1 MVAHLPWVVSTII
14 AYALVLL
21 AIRLPVY
28 IGLTPAASIGS
39 KVGAIIGAMVPKT
52 VVAFTTAQ
60 SRKTAVPLGFPVTR
74 CRKKDRIRSFKV
86 NRLSY

>member
-28 IGLTPAASIGS
+28 VGLTPAASVGS
-39 KVGAIIGAMVPKT
+39 KVGAII
-52 VVAFTTAQ
+52 
-60 SRKTAVPLGFPVTR
+60 
-74 CRKKDRIRSFKV
+74 
-86 NRLSY
+86 

>member
-28 IGLTPAASIGS
+28 VGLAPVASIGS
-39 KVGAIIGAMVPKT
+39 NFWAIQGAVVPKT
-52 VVAFTTAQ
+52 VVTVATA
-60 SRKTAVPLGFPVTR
+60 
-74 CRKKDRIRSFKV
+74 
-86 NRLSY
+86 